1 MPKKTEEQVITTKE
15 KETILPASPEKLA
28 PTSILT
34 ISADADIE
42 TPESIEDTNWHELQ
56 NAYRTKK
63 ILTGT
68 LGGIEKLE
76 RDGTIA
82 IVYYKDQR
90 IVIPLSEMMINLKED
105 ASSDYGELLNRQ
117 NKILGNMLGAEI
129 DFLIKGIDNKSRSV
143 AASRKDAMLKK
154 RQIFYLPDA
163 NGTSRVCEGRI
174 VQARVIAVAEKTV
187 RTEIFGVEYSIPA
200 RDLSYDWMGD
210 ATENYHV
217 GDQILVRIT
226 SVSISSVTDI
236 SVKADVKSVL
246 GNTSVEN
253 LQKCKVQGKYI
264 GTITDIHKGTV
275 FIRLNIGVNA
285 IAHSCYMLGAE
296 IDFLIKGIDNKSR
309 SVAASRKDAML
320 KKRQI
325 FYLPDAN
332 GTSRVCEGRIVQAR
346 VIAVAEKTVR
356 TEIFGVEY
364 SIPARDLSYDWMG
377 DATENYH
384 VGDQILVRITSV
396 SISSVTDISVKAD
409 VKSVLGNTSV
419 ENLQKCKVQGK
430 YIGTITDIHKGTV
443 FIRLNIGVNAIAHSC
458 YDSRLPGKKDEVS
471 FVVTRIDSERN
482 VAVGL
487 ISRIVKQNI

>member
-163 NGTSRVCEGRI
+163 NGNSRDE
-174 VQARVIAVAEKTV
+174 
-187 RTEIFGVEYSIPA
+187 
-200 RDLSYDWMGD
+200 
-210 ATENYHV
+210 
-217 GDQILVRIT
+217 
-226 SVSISSVTDI
+226 
-236 SVKADVKSVL
+236 
-246 GNTSVEN
+246 
-253 LQKCKVQGKYI
+253 
-264 GTITDIHKGTV
+264 
-275 FIRLNIGVNA
+275 
-285 IAHSCYMLGAE
+285 
-296 IDFLIKGIDNKSR
+296 KSR
-309 SVAASRKDAML
+309 TFSSNSKRSHILRTSSRSRRLILSSIVSLAVSL
-320 KKRQI
+320 KC
-325 FYLPDAN
+325 
-332 GTSRVCEGRIVQAR
+332 T
-346 VIAVAEKTVR
+346 R
-356 TEIFGVEY
+356 TI
-364 SIPARDLSYDWMG
+364 
-377 DATENYH
+377 
-384 VGDQILVRITSV
+384 
-396 SISSVTDISVKAD
+396 
-409 VKSVLGNTSV
+409 
-419 ENLQKCKVQGK
+419 
-430 YIGTITDIHKGTV
+430 
-443 FIRLNIGVNAIAHSC
+443 
-458 YDSRLPGKKDEVS
+458 
-471 FVVTRIDSERN
+471 
-482 VAVGL
+482 
-487 ISRIVKQNI
+487 

>member
-163 NGTSRVCEGRI
+163 NGNSRVCEGRI

-187 RTEIFGVEYSIPA
+187 RTEIFGVEYSILA

-236 SVKADVKSVL
+236 SVKA
-246 GNTSVEN
+246 EN
-253 LQKCKVQGKYI
+253 LKKY
-264 GTITDIHKGTV
+264 
-275 FIRLNIGVNA
+275 
-285 IAHSCYMLGAE
+285 
-296 IDFLIKGIDNKSR
+296 
-309 SVAASRKDAML
+309 
-320 KKRQI
+320 
-325 FYLPDAN
+325 
-332 GTSRVCEGRIVQAR
+332 
-346 VIAVAEKTVR
+346 
-356 TEIFGVEY
+356 
-364 SIPARDLSYDWMG
+364 
-377 DATENYH
+377 
-384 VGDQILVRITSV
+384 
-396 SISSVTDISVKAD
+396 
-409 VKSVLGNTSV
+409 
-419 ENLQKCKVQGK
+419 KVQGK

>member
-163 NGTSRVCEGRI
+163 NGNSRVCEGRI

-187 RTEIFGVEYSIPA
+187 RTEIFGVEYSILA

-246 GNTSVEN
+246 GNTSAEN
-253 LQKCKVQGKYI
+253 LKKCKVQ
-264 GTITDIHKGTV
+264 T
-275 FIRLNIGVNA
+275 
-285 IAHSCYMLGAE
+285 
-296 IDFLIKGIDNKSR
+296 
-309 SVAASRKDAML
+309 
-320 KKRQI
+320 
-325 FYLPDAN
+325 
-332 GTSRVCEGRIVQAR
+332 
-346 VIAVAEKTVR
+346 
-356 TEIFGVEY
+356 
-364 SIPARDLSYDWMG
+364 
-377 DATENYH
+377 
-384 VGDQILVRITSV
+384 
-396 SISSVTDISVKAD
+396 
-409 VKSVLGNTSV
+409 
-419 ENLQKCKVQGK
+419 
-430 YIGTITDIHKGTV
+430 
-443 FIRLNIGVNAIAHSC
+443 
-458 YDSRLPGKKDEVS
+458 
-471 FVVTRIDSERN
+471 
-482 VAVGL
+482 
-487 ISRIVKQNI
+487 

>member
-42 TPESIEDTNWHELQ
+42 TPESIEDTNWLELQ

-163 NGTSRVCEGRI
+163 NGNSRVCEGRI
-174 VQARVIAVAEKTV
+174 VQARVIAVAE
-187 RTEIFGVEYSIPA
+187 
-200 RDLSYDWMGD
+200 
-210 ATENYHV
+210 
-217 GDQILVRIT
+217 
-226 SVSISSVTDI
+226 
-236 SVKADVKSVL
+236 
-246 GNTSVEN
+246 
-253 LQKCKVQGKYI
+253 
-264 GTITDIHKGTV
+264 
-275 FIRLNIGVNA
+275 
-285 IAHSCYMLGAE
+285 
-296 IDFLIKGIDNKSR
+296 
-309 SVAASRKDAML
+309 
-320 KKRQI
+320 
-325 FYLPDAN
+325 
-332 GTSRVCEGRIVQAR
+332 
-346 VIAVAEKTVR
+346 
-356 TEIFGVEY
+356 
-364 SIPARDLSYDWMG
+364 
-377 DATENYH
+377 
-384 VGDQILVRITSV
+384 
-396 SISSVTDISVKAD
+396 
-409 VKSVLGNTSV
+409 
-419 ENLQKCKVQGK
+419 
-430 YIGTITDIHKGTV
+430 
-443 FIRLNIGVNAIAHSC
+443 
-458 YDSRLPGKKDEVS
+458 
-471 FVVTRIDSERN
+471 
-482 VAVGL
+482 
-487 ISRIVKQNI
+487 

>member
-42 TPESIEDTNWHELQ
+42 TPESIENTNWHELQ

-76 RDGTIA
+76 SDGTIA

-154 RQIFYLPDA
+154 RQIFYLDKDA
-163 NGTSRVCEGRI
+163 SGMPKVYEDRI

-210 ATENYHV
+210 A
-217 GDQILVRIT
+217 
-226 SVSISSVTDI
+226 
-236 SVKADVKSVL
+236 
-246 GNTSVEN
+246 
-253 LQKCKVQGKYI
+253 
-264 GTITDIHKGTV
+264 
-275 FIRLNIGVNA
+275 
-285 IAHSCYMLGAE
+285 AE
-296 IDFLIKGIDNKSR
+296 S
-309 SVAASRKDAML
+309 
-320 KKRQI
+320 
-325 FYLPDAN
+325 
-332 GTSRVCEGRIVQAR
+332 
-346 VIAVAEKTVR
+346 
-356 TEIFGVEY
+356 
-364 SIPARDLSYDWMG
+364 
-377 DATENYH
+377 YH